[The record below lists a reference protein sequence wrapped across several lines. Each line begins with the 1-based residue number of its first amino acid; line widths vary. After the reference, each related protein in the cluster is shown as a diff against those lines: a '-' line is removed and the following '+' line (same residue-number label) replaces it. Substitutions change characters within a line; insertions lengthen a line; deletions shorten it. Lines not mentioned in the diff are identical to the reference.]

1 MSFGLLGPVSVWSG
15 GEELDAGSPQQRGV
29 LALLLLGEG
38 RQVSLGEIVSALW
51 GDRAPRS
58 AVVSTRTYV
67 SRLRRVLA
75 DGGGAGLGTEAEIRS
90 AGGGYQLVVDPCA
103 VDVTVFRQT
112 TAAARQARERG
123 DVAEASRLL
132 RGALALWRGPAFDG
146 LGGGFFDG
154 RRTWLEQLRASAME
168 ERWALDIERGDGGEA
183 IAELTLATAAEPYRE
198 RLWELLMWALD
209 RDGRPADALA
219 AYRRVA
225 RLLAEDLGL
234 DPGPGLRGMYAR
246 IGTPAG
252 APPRLTALHSS
263 GR

>member
-1 MSFGLLGPVSVWSG
+1 MGGVSFGLLGPINVWSG

-38 RQVSLGEIVSALW
+38 RQVSLDEIVSALW
-51 GDRAPRS
+51 DGEAPRS

-67 SRLRRVLA
+67 SRLRRMLA

-90 AGGGYQLVVDPCA
+90 AGGGYQLVVDPGT

-112 TAAARQARERG
+112 AAAAREARERG
-123 DVAEASRLL
+123 NAAEASRLL

-146 LGGGFFDG
+146 LGGAFFEG

-168 ERWALDIERGDGGEA
+168 ERWALDIERGDCGAA

-198 RLWELLMWALD
+198 RWWELLMWALD
-209 RDGRPADALA
+209 RDGRRTEALA

-225 RLLAEDLGL
+225 RLLDDDLGL
-234 DPGPGLRGMYAR
+234 DPGPGLRRMHAR
-246 IGTPAG
+246 IGTAAG
-252 APPRLTALHSS
+252 ASLV
-263 GR
+263 

>member
-1 MSFGLLGPVSVWSG
+1 MGGVSFGLLGPISVWSG
-15 GEELDAGSPQQRGV
+15 GEERDAGPPQQRGV

-38 RQVSLGEIVSALW
+38 RQVSLDEIVGALW
-51 GDRAPRS
+51 DDGAPRS

-90 AGGGYQLVVDPCA
+90 AGGGYQLVVDPGA

-123 DVAEASRLL
+123 HLAEAARLL

-146 LGGGFFDG
+146 LGGAFFEG
-154 RRTWLEQLRASAME
+154 RRTWLEQLRASAVE
-168 ERWALDIERGDGGEA
+168 ERWALDIERGDCGPA
-183 IAELTLATAAEPYRE
+183 IAELTRATAAEPYRE

-209 RDGRPADALA
+209 RDGRREEALA
-219 AYRRVA
+219 AFRRIA
-225 RLLAEDLGL
+225 RLLDDDLGL
-234 DPGPGLRGMYAR
+234 DPGPGLRRMYAS
-246 IGTPAG
+246 INATAG
-252 APPRLTALHSS
+252 ASLV
-263 GR
+263 